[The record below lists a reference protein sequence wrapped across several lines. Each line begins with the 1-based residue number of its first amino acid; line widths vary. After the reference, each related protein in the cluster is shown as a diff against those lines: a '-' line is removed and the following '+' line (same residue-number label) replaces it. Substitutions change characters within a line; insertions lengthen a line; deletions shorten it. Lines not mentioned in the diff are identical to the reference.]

1 MLKKNLITTNTSVT
15 KSTKEDNQ
23 IIKKETEQEKKNLQD
38 IMKEENKRN
47 REIEN
52 LLSHIKKNPDLIN
65 NWSIN
70 KLKKIEKIFA
80 KKIAQ
85 CDIEIEELK
94 AKMGM

>member
-1 MLKKNLITTNTSVT
+1 MRNWQARLAMKQDRIKRKIIDL
-15 KSTKEDNQ
+15 Q
-23 IIKKETEQEKKNLQD
+23 IEQEKKNLKD

-52 LLSHIKKNPDLIN
+52 LLSQIKKNPDLIN

-70 KLKKIEKIFA
+70 KLKKIFA